1 MAITEK
7 YSGLSRLLRY
17 AARHHGG
24 KLRIR
29 KVKQLARLE
38 ILPRAQHLITFL
50 SLSRI

>member
-1 MAITEK
+1 MAITEN

-17 AARHHGG
+17 AARHDGG
-24 KLRIR
+24 KLR

-38 ILPRAQHLITFL
+38 ILLRAQHLITFL